1 MVKPTTIYM
10 DTKILQAIKMKAVQ
24 GRTSVSRL
32 VDGAVRMLLKEDAL
46 DLESAHGRR
55 REPVRSFG
63 SVLKDLKRDG
73 LL

>member
-46 DLESAHGRR
+46 DLEAAHGRR
-55 REPVRSFG
+55 REPVRSFE
-63 SVLKDLKRDG
+63 SVLKDLKKDG